1 MNNGI
6 LLINPPANEN
16 SEAISPK
23 FMRDNY
29 AFNYPPLGLLYL
41 AANLPSRYE
50 CRIIDAP
57 ASRLTP
63 SNCIEE
69 INKFK
74 PFLIGITA
82 FSDSLYSVHELSKM
96 IKEYDPNIIIV
107 IGGPHVNIFPKETLT
122 WGTVDYVLT
131 GFCEN
136 TFANLAEILSS
147 QEQTRM
153 ENIPGLWWREQDE
166 IHKSLIDKDPS
177 WNINEIEMP
186 DRELL
191 DNSKYFTLADQQTI
205 TTMISSRGCPF
216 QCTFCDVFEKSF
228 LTRSVDDLVKEIKHV
243 LSLGIRQI
251 HFFDDCFNLKRQR
264 VIDLCRAFI
273 ENKLDFRWSFRG
285 RLEPC
290 DDELAQLL
298 YKAGCRRAQIGIE
311 ASDQETIKMI
321 RKGINLSKVP
331 EKLRIY
337 KKAGVRTMGYFI
349 LGYPHQRLKDCVE
362 SCKEIRKMGFDYI
375 NMFIL
380 IPYPNTEIYQNIFD
394 DGMIK
399 EDIWKLHAIDPQP
412 NFKLPKWH
420 PHVKRSELEALL
432 VSCYN
437 KFYFSPRFILME
449 LRRVKSLR
457 DLSAK
462 VKQAVAMIIGN
473 F

>member
-1 MNNGI
+1 M
-6 LLINPPANEN
+6 
-16 SEAISPK
+16 
-23 FMRDNY
+23 
-29 AFNYPPLGLLYL
+29 
-41 AANLPSRYE
+41 
-50 CRIIDAP
+50 
-57 ASRLTP
+57 
-63 SNCIEE
+63 
-69 INKFK
+69 
-74 PFLIGITA
+74 
-82 FSDSLYSVHELSKM
+82 
-96 IKEYDPNIIIV
+96 
-107 IGGPHVNIFPKETLT
+107 
-122 WGTVDYVLT
+122 
-131 GFCEN
+131 
-136 TFANLAEILSS
+136 
-147 QEQTRM
+147 
-153 ENIPGLWWREQDE
+153 
-166 IHKSLIDKDPS
+166 
-177 WNINEIEMP
+177 
-186 DRELL
+186 
-191 DNSKYFTLADQQTI
+191 
-205 TTMISSRGCPF
+205 
-216 QCTFCDVFEKSF
+216 
-228 LTRSVDDLVKEIKHV
+228 
-243 LSLGIRQI
+243 
-251 HFFDDCFNLKRQR
+251 
-264 VIDLCRAFI
+264 
-273 ENKLDFRWSFRG
+273 
-285 RLEPC
+285 
-290 DDELAQLL
+290 AQLL
-298 YKAGCRRAQIGIE
+298 YKAGCRREQIGIE

-399 EDIWKLHAIDPQP
+399 EDIWKLHVIDPQP